1 MLRLIVKCG
10 TLIDAL
16 GIVGTLVDQLRN
28 NIGTAILSANA
39 GAGTDRLVTA
49 RGTAMLLSAMA

>member
-28 NIGTAILSANA
+28 NIGTTMLFANV
-39 GAGTDRLVTA
+39 GAGIDRLVFA
-49 RGTAMLLSAMA
+49 AGTAMLLSAMA